1 MKVDYVCL
9 NLLRRPDR
17 RFLVESTLP
26 QEMAGLLRFVPAVDG
41 GMIPSSRVRRWKIGN
56 TGYAVNLSKRLVLRE
71 FLRGDSDVLFF
82 FEDDVKFERDFWEKY
97 QWMLANAPSDWAML
111 FLGGD
116 HSQAPQSTS
125 VSGIVKCVRTHL
137 NHALLIKRDAAREI
151 LREINRKPFRHCL
164 SDQTIAWL
172 QDKLPTYAPAK
183 FAAGQRRSRSDN
195 NGGVK
200 GDQLWRPFSD
210 CATRMDDD
218 ELAVLYGSTR
228 PGSRITQWGASGA
241 TLLLAR
247 WVGDA
252 GLVHCFENDHRA
264 STSVQQA
271 LAKEGL
277 TSRVKF
283 HQTSL
288 TLGVRPRRPMRE
300 GAFTSYP
307 LRCLEA
313 AGGRVFDMGI
323 ADGPYRVECAKIA
336 AAFLGSGSL
345 FFLPGWRADE
355 AGRHARRQRE
365 LEVDYHLKFEVL
377 HTPGTMAVFERR

>member
-41 GMIPSSRVRRWKIGN
+41 RKIPSSRVRRWKIGN

-71 FLRGDSDVLFF
+71 FLQGDSDVLFF

-116 HSQAPQSTS
+116 HSQAPQSTG

-151 LREINRKPFRHCL
+151 LREISRKPFRHCL

-172 QDKLPTYAPAK
+172 QNKLPTYAPAR

-200 GDQLWRPFSD
+200 GDHLWRPIS
-210 CATRMDDD
+210 AISARLDDD
-218 ELAVLYGSTR
+218 ELAVMCVATR
-228 PGSRITQWGASGA
+228 PGDRVLQWGACSS

-247 WVGDA
+247 WVGREGSVECIEADWGA
-252 GLVHCFENDHRA
+252 KDLVRNGLADER
-264 STSVQQA
+264 
-271 LAKEGL
+271 LE
-277 TSRVKF
+277 SRVRF
-283 HQTSL
+283 YEPIS
-288 TLGVRPRRPMRE
+288 TLGVKARRPMRS
-300 GAFTSYP
+300 GAFKSYP
-307 LRCLEA
+307 ARCIEAAGNGTFDLAVINGPYPVDCAMAAAKHLKSGSLLFLPGLRRDSKSPCRRSHELEA
-313 AGGRVFDMGI
+313 A
-323 ADGPYRVECAKIA
+323 YRI
-336 AAFLGSGSL
+336 
-345 FFLPGWRADE
+345 
-355 AGRHARRQRE
+355 
-365 LEVDYHLKFEVL
+365 KFEVL
-377 HTPGTMAVFERR
+377 HTPNTMTVFERR